1 MVTICSPGVPSLF
14 MGDGFLEDKNWSD
27 DRGANGLIWWEGL
40 HDSDP
45 TVRYFLLN
53 PRSVLAAP
61 VPHAP

>member
-1 MVTICSPGVPSLF
+1 
-14 MGDGFLEDKNWSD
+14 MGEGFLEDKSWSD
-27 DRGANGLIWWEGL
+27 DRGANGLIWWESL

-45 TVRYFLLN
+45 TVRYFLLG

>member
-1 MVTICSPGVPSLF
+1 

-45 TVRYFLLN
+45 TVRYFLLS